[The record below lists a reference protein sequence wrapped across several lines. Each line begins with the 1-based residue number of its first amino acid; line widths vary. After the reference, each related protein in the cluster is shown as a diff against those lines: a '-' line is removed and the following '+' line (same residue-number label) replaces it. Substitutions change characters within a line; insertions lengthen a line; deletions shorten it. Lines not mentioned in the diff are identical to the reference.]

1 MNRKTKIPN
10 HVAIIMDGNGRWAKK
25 RGLPRI
31 NGHREG
37 ANSVRAVLRACR
49 QAGVKY
55 LTLYAFST
63 ENWIRPKQEVS
74 GLMNLLVRFLKT
86 EEREL
91 HANKIRLRAMGRL
104 EDLPERVQK
113 ELARVAAATAA
124 YTDGHLILALSYG
137 GRTEIANATRQIA
150 EKAKNGIIEIENINE
165 QTVADHLYLQAVPDP
180 DLMIRTS
187 GEKRLSNFM
196 LWQLSYAELYVTDT
210 FWPDFREEQF
220 MKAIEEYTNRQ
231 RRFGDIK

>member
-1 MNRKTKIPN
+1 
-10 HVAIIMDGNGRWAKK
+10 MDGNGRWAKK